1 MKQLPKPKEI
11 SFKNLSKNLENI
23 EGLYKSKIFYN
34 IFQKVEKIY
43 VNQFLSNVSN
53 NNEYR
58 FGIAN
63 LDIIEFISTHIYRS
77 YIYSSEPEEIN
88 DFTIIFP

>member
-34 IFQKVEKIY
+34 IYQKVEKIY
-43 VNQFLSNVSN
+43 VNQFLPNVSN

-63 LDIIEFISTHIYRS
+63 LDIMELISTHIYRS
-77 YIYSSEPEEIN
+77 YIYSSKSEEIN
-88 DFTIIFP
+88 NYKKKL